1 MFPHFFAFGFQV
13 FYIGKIKVSSPK
25 VPESFIDD
33 ALIKFRVHGLEK
45 SRSSTSNLL
54 SDCQR
59 LKRQALMSSINR
71 RNSTVRTKLSQ
82 LLLNTIIKYS
92 CFRPFVIPT
101 LN

>member
-1 MFPHFFAFGFQV
+1 MFEFQV
-13 FYIGKIKVSSPK
+13 FYVGKIKVSHPK
-25 VPESFIDD
+25 VPESFIDE

-71 RNSTVRTKLSQ
+71 RNSTVIIFSVIIQFCAISHLS
-82 LLLNTIIKYS
+82 
-92 CFRPFVIPT
+92 VIYIE
-101 LN
+101 LRHVL